1 MQSIVAID
9 IETTGLSEERDAIIE
24 IGAVK
29 FKGRRVED
37 EWSSLINP
45 GRHIP
50 EFVSGLTGIS
60 DVEVRNA
67 PRFHEVA
74 EDLEAFVGDAPVIGH
89 NVRFDM
95 GFLQRAGLFQY
106 NEIIDTYELASV
118 LMPAASRYNLG
129 ALGKQLGILL
139 PATHRALDDARVTM
153 AAFNRLFDMARELPL
168 EVLAEIVRL
177 SEPLEWDAGWVFQ
190 EVLRSKAREGI
201 QAKKV
206 RKKDP
211 RGQAGAALWFDDSKH
226 PPLDNPENP
235 IPLNVDEVSSILE
248 YGGPFSRYFQS
259 FEQRPEQ
266 VDMLRAISNALSY
279 GSHLMVEAGTGVG
292 KSFAYLVPAS
302 LFALQNN
309 TRVVVSTNTIN
320 LQDQLIQRDL
330 PNLSQAL
337 DLDFRFAVL
346 KGRSNYLCPRR
357 LENLRHYGP
366 RTTDEMRVLAKVMV
380 WQLNNQ
386 SGDRSELNLT
396 GPAEREV
403 WVRVSAEDDACT
415 TETCIKRTGGAC
427 PFHRAKTMSQ
437 TAHVLV
443 VNHALLLSDVATG
456 SKVLP
461 EYSHLI
467 IDEGHHLETATTNAL
482 SFKLNQFDLERM
494 MKEVGGSSSGVLG
507 RLLTESKEALRPS
520 DFGLLQQR
528 VSRTTDMAFRI
539 EQMSREFFNIV
550 GEFARMQR
558 EGHQQSNYNWQ
569 MRVLPATRTLP
580 GWDDVEVA
588 WDATG
593 ETLRML
599 MLSLAEIYKA
609 AAELY
614 AEGFENLEDLMADIG
629 NVARRITEAETNISG
644 MISKPNQGMVYWIE
658 VQPSGNRLSLNAA
671 PLSVASLVEK
681 YLWHEKRAVILTSA
695 TLTAHG
701 EFQYLRNTLGADE
714 ADEMQLGSPYDYESA
729 ALLYIANDIPEPNV
743 NGYQQSLDR
752 ALVATARATGG
763 RMLVLFTSYAA
774 LKKTSQNITGPLARE
789 DIYVYEQGDGASPNA
804 LLESFKA
811 TDRAVLLGTRS
822 FWEGVDVPGA
832 SLSIVVLTKLPF
844 DVPTDPLIAARSEM
858 YEDSFQQYYLPEAIL
873 KFRQGFGRLIRTA
886 SDRGVVAILD
896 RRVLTKQ
903 YGRLF
908 LESLP
913 RCTAR
918 QGPAGSLAGQAA
930 KWLGV

>member
-24 IGAVK
+24 IGAVR

-45 GRHIP
+45 NRHIP
-50 EFVSGLTGIS
+50 EFISALTGIS

-67 PRFHEVA
+67 PRFQDIAPE
-74 EDLEAFVGDAPVIGH
+74 LEYFVGDVPIVGH
-89 NVRFDM
+89 NIRFDL
-95 GFLQRAGLFQY
+95 GFLQRAGLFPY
-106 NEIIDTYELASV
+106 NEVIDTYELASV
-118 LMPAASRYNLG
+118 LMPTASRYGLG

-139 PATHRALDDARVTM
+139 PATHRALDDAKVTV
-153 AAFNRLFDMARELPL
+153 AVFDRLFEIARELPL
-168 EVLAEIVRL
+168 EVVTEIVRL
-177 SEPLEWDAGWVFQ
+177 SEPLEWDAAWFFQ
-190 EVLRSKAREGI
+190 EVLRSRVREGI

-206 RKKDP
+206 KKKDSK
-211 RGQAGAALWFDDSKH
+211 GNAALWFDESKY
-226 PPLDNPENP
+226 PPLANPENP
-235 IPLNVDEVSSILE
+235 IALDAEEIASVLE

-266 VDMLRAISNALSY
+266 VDMLRAVTNALSY
-279 GSHLMVEAGTGVG
+279 GNHLMVEAGTGVG
-292 KSFAYLVPAS
+292 KSFAYLVPAA

-366 RTTDEMRVLAKVMV
+366 RTAQELRVLAKVMV
-380 WQLNNQ
+380 WQINNQ

-396 GPAEREV
+396 GPPEREV
-403 WVRVSAEDDACT
+403 WVRISAEDDACT

-437 TAHVLV
+437 AAHVLV

-482 SFKLNQFDLERM
+482 SFKLNQYDLERM
-494 MKEVGGSSSGVLG
+494 MKEVGSSSAGVLG
-507 RLLTESKEALRPS
+507 RLLTETQETLRPS
-520 DFGLLQQR
+520 DFGLLQQKVR
-528 VSRTTDMAFRI
+528 RTTDMAFRI
-539 EQMSREFFNIV
+539 EQMNREFFNIV
-550 GEFARMQR
+550 AEFARLQR
-558 EGHQQSNYNWQ
+558 EGQAQSNYNWQ
-569 MRVLPATRTLP
+569 MRILPATRTLP
-580 GWDDVEVA
+580 GWDEVEIA
-588 WDATG
+588 WDSTG

-599 MLSLAEIYKA
+599 LVSLAEIYKA
-609 AAELY
+609 ASELY
-614 AEGFENLEDLMADIG
+614 AEGYDNLEDVMADIS
-629 NVARRITEAETNISG
+629 NVARRLMEAETNITG
-644 MISKPNQGMVYWIE
+644 MISKPSQGMVYWIE

-671 PLSVASLVEK
+671 PLSVGPLVEK

-752 ALVATARATGG
+752 ALVATAKATGG

-774 LKKTSQNITGPLARE
+774 LKKTAQNITGPLARE
-789 DIYVYEQGDGASPNA
+789 DIFVYEQGDGASPNA

-822 FWEGVDVPGA
+822 FWEGVDVPGE

-858 YEDSFQQYYLPEAIL
+858 YEDSFQEYYLPEAIL

-908 LESLP
+908 IESLP

-918 QGPAGSLAGQAA
+918 QGPAMSLASQAS

>member
-29 FKGRRVED
+29 FKGHRVED
-37 EWSSLINP
+37 EWSTLVNP
-45 GRHIP
+45 NRHIP

-60 DVEVRNA
+60 DAEVRNA
-67 PRFHEVA
+67 PRFHAVA
-74 EDLEAFVGDAPVIGH
+74 EELEAFVGNAPVVGH
-89 NVRFDM
+89 NVRFDL

-106 NEIIDTYELASV
+106 NEVVDTYELASV
-118 LMPAASRYNLG
+118 LMPTASRYNLG

-139 PATHRALDDARVTM
+139 PATHRALDDAKVTM
-153 AAFNRLFDMARELPL
+153 AAFNRLFEIARELPL
-168 EVLAEIVRL
+168 EVVAEIVRL
-177 SEPLEWDAGWVFQ
+177 SEPLEWDAAWLFQ
-190 EVLRSKAREGI
+190 EVIRARAKEGVQSKKI
-201 QAKKV
+201 K
-206 RKKDP
+206 KKDT
-211 RGQAGAALWFDDSKH
+211 GVWFDESKF
-226 PPLDNPENP
+226 PPLANPENP
-235 IPLNVDEVSSILE
+235 VPLDPDEIASVLE
-248 YGGPFSRYFQS
+248 YGGPFSRYFDS

-266 VDMLRAISNALSY
+266 VDMLRAVTNALSY
-279 GSHLMVEAGTGVG
+279 GNHLMVEAGTGVG
-292 KSFAYLVPAS
+292 KSFAYLVPAA

-309 TRVVVSTNTIN
+309 MRVVVSTNTIN

-330 PNLSQAL
+330 PNRSQAL

-366 RTTDEMRVLAKVMV
+366 RTKDEMRVLAKVMV

-396 GPAEREV
+396 GPTEREV

-437 TAHVLV
+437 SAHVLV

-494 MKEVGGSSSGVLG
+494 MKEVGSSSAGVLG
-507 RLLTESKEALRPS
+507 RLLTETQEALRPS
-520 DFGLLQQR
+520 DFGLLQQKVNR
-528 VSRTTDMAFRI
+528 ATDMAFRI
-539 EQMSREFFNIV
+539 EQMNREFYNIV
-550 GEFARMQR
+550 GEFARLQR
-558 EGHQQSNYNWQ
+558 EGQAQSNYSWQ

-580 GWDDVEVA
+580 GWDEVEIA
-588 WDATG
+588 WDTTG
-593 ETLRML
+593 ETFRML
-599 MLSLAEIYKA
+599 MISLAEIYKG

-614 AEGFENLEDLMADIG
+614 AEGHENLEDVMGDIS
-629 NVARRITEAETNISG
+629 NLARRLTEAETNITG
-644 MISKPNQGMVYWIE
+644 MISKPNPGMVYWIE
-658 VQPSGNRLSLNAA
+658 VQPTGSRLSLNAA
-671 PLSVASLVEK
+671 PLSVGPLVEK
-681 YLWHEKRAVILTSA
+681 YLWHEKRSVILTSA

-714 ADEMQLGSPYDYESA
+714 ADEMQLGSPYDYENA

-743 NGYQQSLDR
+743 NGYQQALDR
-752 ALVATARATGG
+752 ALLATAKATGG

-789 DIYVYEQGDGASPNA
+789 EIYVYEQGDGASPNA

-832 SLSIVVLTKLPF
+832 SLSVVVLTKLPF

-858 YEDSFQQYYLPEAIL
+858 YEDSFQEYYLPEAIL

-913 RCTAR
+913 PCTAR
-918 QGPAGSLAGQAA
+918 QGPATNLAREAG

>member
-9 IETTGLSEERDAIIE
+9 IETTGLNEERDAIIE

-29 FKGRRVED
+29 FKGHRVED

-45 GRHIP
+45 NRHIP
-50 EFVSGLTGIS
+50 EFISGLTGIS
-60 DVEVRNA
+60 DAEVRNA
-67 PRFHEVA
+67 PRFREIA
-74 EDLEAFVGDAPVIGH
+74 EELEAFVGDALVVGH
-89 NVRFDM
+89 NVRFDLS
-95 GFLQRAGLFQY
+95 FLQRAGLFQY
-106 NEIIDTYELASV
+106 NEVIDTYELASV
-118 LMPAASRYNLG
+118 LMPTASRYNLG

-139 PATHRALDDARVTM
+139 PATHRALDDAKVTM
-153 AAFNRLFDMARELPL
+153 AAFNRLFEIARELPL
-168 EVLAEIVRL
+168 EVVAEIVRL
-177 SEPLEWDAGWVFQ
+177 SEPLEWDAGWLFQ
-190 EVLRSKAREGI
+190 EVLRTHAKEGI

-206 RKKDP
+206 KKKE
-211 RGQAGAALWFDDSKH
+211 AGAQAWFDDSKY
-226 PPLDNPENP
+226 PPLANPEEP
-235 IPLNVDEVSSILE
+235 IPLNVDEVASALE
-248 YGGPFSRYFQS
+248 YGGPFSKYFES

-266 VDMLRAISNALSY
+266 VEMLRAVTNALSY
-279 GSHLMVEAGTGVG
+279 GTHLMVEAGTGVG
-292 KSFAYLVPAS
+292 KSFSYLVPAT

-330 PNLSQAL
+330 PNLCQAL

-366 RTTDEMRVLAKVMV
+366 RTKDEMRVLAKVMV

-396 GPAEREV
+396 GPTEREV
-403 WVRVSAEDDACT
+403 WVRISAEDDACT

-437 TAHVLV
+437 SAHVLV

-482 SFKLNQFDLERM
+482 SFKLTQYDLERM
-494 MKEVGGSSSGVLG
+494 MKEVGSSNAGVLG
-507 RLLTESKEALRPS
+507 RLLTETQEALRPS
-520 DFGLLQQR
+520 DFGLLQQK
-528 VSRTTDMAFRI
+528 VSRATDLAFRV
-539 EQMSREFFNIV
+539 EQINREFFNILS
-550 GEFARMQR
+550 EFAQLQR
-558 EGHQQSNYNWQ
+558 EGQPQSNYAWQ
-569 MRVLPATRTLP
+569 ARVLPSTRTLP
-580 GWDDVEVA
+580 GWDEVEIA
-588 WDATG
+588 WDTTG

-599 MLSLAEIYKA
+599 MNLLSEIYKGA
-609 AAELY
+609 SELY
-614 AEGFENLEDLMADIG
+614 AEGYDNLEDVMADIS
-629 NVARRITEAETNISG
+629 NVARRITEAEANITG
-644 MISKPNQGMVYWIE
+644 MISTPSQGMVYWIE
-658 VQPSGNRLSLNAA
+658 VQPNGNRLSLNAA

-681 YLWHEKRAVILTSA
+681 YLWHEKRSVILTSA

-743 NGYQQSLDR
+743 NGYQQALDR
-752 ALVATARATGG
+752 ALVATAKATGG

-774 LKKTSQNITGPLARE
+774 LKKTAQNITGPLARE
-789 DIYVYEQGDGASPNA
+789 DIFVYEQGDGASPNT

-822 FWEGVDVPGA
+822 FWEGVDVPGD

-858 YEDSFQQYYLPEAIL
+858 YDDSFQQYYLPEAIL

-918 QGPAGSLAGQAA
+918 QGPATSLASQAA
-930 KWLGV
+930 KWLGM

>member
-29 FKGRRVED
+29 FKGHRVED
-37 EWSSLINP
+37 EWSTLVNP
-45 GRHIP
+45 NRHIP

-67 PRFHEVA
+67 PRFREVA
-74 EDLEAFVGDAPVIGH
+74 EELEGFVGNAPVVGH
-89 NVRFDM
+89 NVRFDL

-106 NEIIDTYELASV
+106 NEVVDTYELASV
-118 LMPAASRYNLG
+118 LMPTASRYNLG

-139 PATHRALDDARVTM
+139 PATHRALDDAKVTM
-153 AAFNRLFDMARELPL
+153 AAFNRLFEIARELPL
-168 EVLAEIVRL
+168 EVVAEIVRL
-177 SEPLEWDAGWVFQ
+177 SEPLEWDAAWLFH
-190 EVLRSKAREGI
+190 EVLRSRAREGI

-206 RKKDP
+206 KKKDAS
-211 RGQAGAALWFDDSKH
+211 AGTVLWVDDSKY
-226 PPLDNPENP
+226 PPLDNPERP
-235 IPLNVDEVSSILE
+235 IPLNVDEVASALE
-248 YGGPFSRYFQS
+248 YGGPFSRYFES

-266 VDMLRAISNALSY
+266 VDMLRAVTNALSY
-279 GSHLMVEAGTGVG
+279 GNHLMVEAGTGVG
-292 KSFAYLVPAS
+292 KSFAYLVPAA

-386 SGDRSELNLT
+386 SGDRGELNLT

-403 WVRVSAEDDACT
+403 WVRISAEDDACT

-437 TAHVLV
+437 SAHVLV

-494 MKEVGGSSSGVLG
+494 MKEAGSSNAGVLG
-507 RLLTESKEALRPS
+507 RLLTETQEALRPS
-520 DFGLLQQR
+520 DFGLLQQKVNR
-528 VSRTTDMAFRI
+528 ATDMAFRI
-539 EQMSREFFNIV
+539 EQMNREFYNILNA
-550 GEFARMQR
+550 FAKLQR
-558 EGHQQSNYNWQ
+558 EGQAQSNYAWQ
-569 MRVLPATRTLP
+569 MRVLPSTRTLP
-580 GWDDVEVA
+580 GWDEVEIA
-588 WDATG
+588 WDTTG

-599 MLSLAEIYKA
+599 MISLAEIYKG

-614 AEGFENLEDLMADIG
+614 AEGYDNLEDVMGDIS
-629 NVARRITEAETNISG
+629 NLARRLTEAETNITG
-644 MISKPNQGMVYWIE
+644 MISKPNPGMVYWIE
-658 VQPSGNRLSLNAA
+658 VQPNGNRLSLNAA

-681 YLWHEKRAVILTSA
+681 YLWHEKRSVILTSA

-714 ADEMQLGSPYDYESA
+714 ADEMQLGSPYDYENA

-743 NGYQQSLDR
+743 NGYQQQLDR
-752 ALVATARATGG
+752 AIISTAKATGG
-763 RMLVLFTSYAA
+763 RMLVLFTSYAT
-774 LKKTSQNITGPLARE
+774 LKKTAQNITGPLARE

-886 SDRGVVAILD
+886 SDRGIVAILD

-913 RCTAR
+913 QCTAR
-918 QGPAGSLAGQAA
+918 QGPATNLAREAG
-930 KWLGV
+930 KWLGM